1 MFRALF
7 QEPHVRDN
15 APLPAQAS
23 LPRRSAVIDWRLRE
37 IVGGGAMPGAE
48 SHYVNRTGWL
58 RAAVLG
64 ANDGIISVAS
74 LIVGVAS
81 ADGTRGDILT
91 AAVAGWAAGA
101 MSMAA
106 GEYVSVSSQ
115 ADSEAADLKREQ
127 RALVERPSEEKAE
140 LAHIYEERGVQ
151 PKLAKRVARQLMARD
166 ALAAHAR
173 DELGFSAAAAPRP
186 FQAAGASALAFSVG
200 AALPT
205 AAAFLAPHDGVVVFV
220 SGAALLFLVAL
231 GAIGARAGGAS
242 MVRPALRVG
251 FWGALAMA
259 VTAGIGALVGKA
271 V

>member
-1 MFRALF
+1 
-7 QEPHVRDN
+7 
-15 APLPAQAS
+15 
-23 LPRRSAVIDWRLRE
+23 
-37 IVGGGAMPGAE
+37 MPGAE
-48 SHYVNRTGWL
+48 THYVNRAGWL

-64 ANDGIISVAS
+64 ANDGIISIAS
-74 LIVGVAS
+74 LIVGVAAAAGS
-81 ADGTRGDILT
+81 RGEIMT

-115 ADSEAADLKREQ
+115 ADSEAADLVREQ
-127 RALVERPSEEKAE
+127 RALRESPRAETAE
-140 LAHIYEERGVQ
+140 LAHIYEDRGVR
-151 PKLAKRVARQLMARD
+151 PKLAREIADELMAKD

-173 DELGFSAAAAPRP
+173 DELGLTETAKPKP
-186 FQAAGASALAFSVG
+186 IQAAWTSAVSFSIG

-205 AAAFLAPHDGVVVFV
+205 LAAFLTPNGAVVLVV
-220 SGAALLFLVAL
+220 PLAALIFLVGL
-231 GAIGARAGGAS
+231 GALGARAGGAP
-242 MVRPALRVG
+242 MARPALRVG

>member
-1 MFRALF
+1 
-7 QEPHVRDN
+7 
-15 APLPAQAS
+15 
-23 LPRRSAVIDWRLRE
+23 
-37 IVGGGAMPGAE
+37 MPGAE

-64 ANDGIISVAS
+64 ANDGIISTAS
-74 LIVGVAS
+74 LVVGVA
-81 ADGTRGDILT
+81 AAGGARGEILT

-127 RALVERPSEEKAE
+127 RALSERPAEEKEE
-140 LAHIYEERGVQ
+140 LAHIYEDRGLK
-151 PKLAKRVARQLMARD
+151 PKLAQQVAGQLMAKD
-166 ALAAHAR
+166 ALDAHAR
-173 DELGFSAAAAPRP
+173 DELGLNEAAKPNP
-186 FQAAGASALAFSVG
+186 IQAAWASAVSFSVG

-205 AAAFLAPHDGVVVFV
+205 LAAFLAETSLVVIVV
-220 SGAALLFLVAL
+220 PAAALIFLIAL
-231 GAIGARAGGAS
+231 GAVGARAGGAP
-242 MVRPALRVG
+242 VIRPALRVG

-259 VTAGIGALVGKA
+259 VTAGIGAVIGRA

>member
-1 MFRALF
+1 
-7 QEPHVRDN
+7 
-15 APLPAQAS
+15 
-23 LPRRSAVIDWRLRE
+23 
-37 IVGGGAMPGAE
+37 MPGAE
-48 SHYVNRTGWL
+48 THYVNRAGWL

-64 ANDGIISVAS
+64 ANDGIISIAS
-74 LIVGVAS
+74 LIVGVAAAAGS
-81 ADGTRGDILT
+81 RGEIMT

-115 ADSEAADLKREQ
+115 ADSEAADLVREQ
-127 RALVERPSEEKAE
+127 RALRESPRAETAE
-140 LAHIYEERGVQ
+140 LAHIYEDRGVR
-151 PKLAKRVARQLMARD
+151 PKLAREIADELMAKD

-173 DELGFSAAAAPRP
+173 DELGLTETAKPKP
-186 FQAAGASALAFSVG
+186 IQAAWTSAVSFSIG

-205 AAAFLAPHDGVVVFV
+205 LAAFLTPNGAVVLVV
-220 SGAALLFLVAL
+220 PLAALIFLVGL
-231 GAIGARAGGAS
+231 GALGARAGGAP
-242 MVRPALRVG
+242 MAKPALRVG

>member
-1 MFRALF
+1 
-7 QEPHVRDN
+7 
-15 APLPAQAS
+15 
-23 LPRRSAVIDWRLRE
+23 
-37 IVGGGAMPGAE
+37 MPGPE

-64 ANDGIISVAS
+64 ANDGIISTAS

-81 ADGTRGDILT
+81 AAGTRGDILT

-101 MSMAA
+101 MAMAA

-127 RALVERPSEEKAE
+127 RALAESPSEEKLE
-140 LAHIYEERGVQ
+140 LAHIYEERGLE
-151 PKLAKRVARQLMARD
+151 PKLAKRVARQLMRKD

-173 DELGFSAAAAPRP
+173 DELGFAEGAGAKPI
-186 FQAAGASALAFSVG
+186 QAAVASALAFSTG
-200 AALPT
+200 AAMPT
-205 AAAFLAPHDGVVVFV
+205 LAAFLAPRDAVVAAVPA
-220 SGAALLFLVAL
+220 AALIFLVAL
-231 GAIGARAGGAS
+231 GALGAWAGGAP
-242 MVRPALRVG
+242 MLRPALRVG

-259 VTAGIGALVGKA
+259 VTAGIGAMIGKG

>member
-1 MFRALF
+1 
-7 QEPHVRDN
+7 
-15 APLPAQAS
+15 
-23 LPRRSAVIDWRLRE
+23 
-37 IVGGGAMPGAE
+37 MPGAE

-64 ANDGIISVAS
+64 ANDGIISTGS
-74 LIVGVAS
+74 LIVGVAAAAGS
-81 ADGTRGDILT
+81 RGEILT
-91 AAVAGWAAGA
+91 AAIAGWAAGA

-127 RALVERPSEEKAE
+127 RALHEQPFEERRE
-140 LAHIYEERGVQ
+140 LAHIYEDRGVK
-151 PKLAKRVARQLMARD
+151 PKLAREVADQLMARD

-173 DELGFSAAAAPRP
+173 DELGLTETAKPNP
-186 FQAAGASALAFSVG
+186 IQAAWASAVSFSVG

-205 AAAFLAPHDGVVVFV
+205 LAAFLVARDAVVVAV
-220 SGAALLFLVAL
+220 PAAALVFLIAL
-231 GAIGARAGGAS
+231 GALGAWAGGAPI
-242 MVRPALRVG
+242 VRPGLRVG

-271 V
+271 I